1 MMKFTLV
8 AIVLFALI
16 ATVFSWEDKHEH
28 DDYSQHTCPKDV
40 HCDNLHDIHIPNV
53 CPSLNYLVCKE
64 QALTA
69 VTGPGSIVT
78 LLGDLATALLPVNL
92 GTIGPGGI
100 DPVLVALANLL
111 AGVFT
116 TLTTPGTCTPPTGP
130 NLCFVPPSGPV
141 A

>member
-64 QALTA
+64 AALT
-69 VTGPGSIVT
+69 VGTGPGAIAT
-78 LLGDLATALLPVNL
+78 LLGDLTGALTALTPVVGGTPLSAVDATILAL
-92 GTIGPGGI
+92 GN
-100 DPVLVALANLL
+100 VLAAVL
-111 AGVFT
+111 T
-116 TLTTPGTCTPPTGP
+116 TLTSTTNCGPAPTCTT
-130 NLCFVPPSGPV
+130 
-141 A
+141 

>member
-64 QALTA
+64 AALT
-69 VTGPGSIVT
+69 VGTGPGAIAT
-78 LLGDLATALLPVNL
+78 LLGDLTAAL
-92 GTIGPGGI
+92 GTGLTTVPAVGSV
-100 DPVLVALANLL
+100 DAALVALANLL
-111 AGVFT
+111 AAVLG
-116 TLTTPGTCTPPTGP
+116 TLTSTTNCGPAPTCTT
-130 NLCFVPPSGPV
+130 
-141 A
+141 